1 MDEMHDFEALAARM
15 ERLERTVEELARR
28 LPAAEA
34 GPAAHASAAPALP
47 PRVPVRA
54 AAAVRVPREA
64 IRWDGQLWLNRLG
77 IGLLLLGVALLFR
90 YSIDMG
96 WITPAVRVG
105 FGTAVGVTLLAAGLR
120 IGEKRRFGS
129 VLVGGGIAVF
139 YIVGWA
145 AFNLYSLVGYTAAFA
160 GAVAVT
166 ALAFWLA
173 LRKDEPALGIMG
185 AIGGLGTPLLLGL
198 SYGTPRGLAIYTCI
212 IIGWT
217 AALHVKRSWRWVLW
231 TTLAF
236 GWVLLCRYAYHV
248 ALPDRLVTADAWVL
262 QGAAV
267 FAWACTG
274 LLPLM
279 VRLRLKTERRWS
291 ELDAMHWYGVALVPP
306 GAALLVTGLVW
317 TLPGERW
324 GAAAMAGS
332 ALYAASAYLLWTRDR
347 RLARVLALA
356 ASVMLTVGMI
366 GALKGNVL
374 LAGIAVQSLAL
385 HALAGKGG
393 GIALRWT
400 AHKAYIGAGAW
411 LLIRLAVDS
420 GAGLASSST
429 AVVVLACGL
438 AASYLVHRR
447 REMLAYRYFVH
458 GALLCFLWRELARMD
473 GGEGFAT
480 VAWGAYALGLLLF
493 GMSRARPLVEKTALA
508 TLLVVVAKLFLVDL
522 AALEAIYRILLFLGF
537 GAVFLFFSYAL
548 QTWLRPRAAEPPPA
562 PRAAG

>member
-1 MDEMHDFEALAARM
+1 MDEMHDYEALAARM

-28 LPAAEA
+28 FPAAEA
-34 GPAAHASAAPALP
+34 GSAAHAVPALP
-47 PRVPVRA
+47 AGRAPVQ
-54 AAAVRVPREA
+54 AAVRVPQEA

-77 IGLLLLGVALLFR
+77 IGLLLLGVAFLFR
-90 YSIDMG
+90 YSVDMG
-96 WITPAVRVG
+96 WSTPAVRVG
-105 FGTAVGVTLLAAGLR
+105 FGTAVGVTLLLAGLR
-120 IGEKRRFGS
+120 IGEKRRFGA
-129 VLVGGGIAVF
+129 VLVGGGIATF

-173 LRKDEPALGIMG
+173 LRKDEPALGILG

-248 ALPDRLVTADAWVL
+248 ALPDRLVAADAWVL

-274 LLPLM
+274 LLPLL
-279 VRLRLKTERRWS
+279 VRLRLKSERRWS
-291 ELDAMHWYGVALVPP
+291 DLDALHWYGVALVPP
-306 GAALLVTGLVW
+306 GAALLVSGLVW
-317 TLPGERW
+317 RLPGERW

-332 ALYAASAYLLWTRDR
+332 ALYAAAAYLLWSRDR

-366 GALKGNVL
+366 GALQGNIL
-374 LAGIAVQSLAL
+374 LAGLAIQALAL

-393 GIALRWT
+393 GVALRWT
-400 AHKAYIGAGAW
+400 AHKAYMGAGAW
-411 LLIRLAVDS
+411 LLYRLAAD
-420 GAGLASSST
+420 AGPGWASSST

-438 AASYLVHRR
+438 AASYLVRR
-447 REMLAYRYFVH
+447 RPEMLAYRYFVH
-458 GALLCFLWRELARMD
+458 AALLCFLWRELARMD

-508 TLLVVVAKLFLVDL
+508 TLLVIVAKLFLVDL

-548 QTWLRPRAAEPPPA
+548 QTWLRPRAAEPPA
-562 PRAAG
+562 PRVAG

>member
-1 MDEMHDFEALAARM
+1 MHDYDVLAARM

-34 GPAAHASAAPALP
+34 GAPAHAVPALP
-47 PRVPVRA
+47 SRAPVAA
-54 AAAVRVPREA
+54 AAAVRLPPREA

-105 FGTAVGVTLLAAGLR
+105 FGTAVGLTLLAAGLR

-166 ALAFWLA
+166 GLAFGLA
-173 LRKDEPALGIMG
+173 LRKDEPALGILG

-262 QGAAV
+262 TGAAV

-274 LLPLM
+274 LLPLL

-291 ELDAMHWYGVALVPP
+291 DLDALHWYGVALVPP

-332 ALYAASAYLLWTRDR
+332 ALYAAAGYLLWSRDR
-347 RLARVLALA
+347 RLGRVLALA
-356 ASVMLTVGMI
+356 SSVMLTVGMI
-366 GALKGNVL
+366 GALEGSVL
-374 LAGIAVQSLAL
+374 LAGLAAQSLAL
-385 HALAGKGG
+385 HALAGIGG

-411 LLIRLAVDS
+411 LLYRLAADPS
-420 GAGLASSST
+420 AGWANSST
-429 AVVVLACGL
+429 AVVVLACGF
-438 AASYLVHRR
+438 AASYLVRR
-447 REMLAYRYFVH
+447 RPEMLAYRYFVH

-508 TLLVVVAKLFLVDL
+508 TLLVVVAKLFMVDL

-537 GAVFLFFSYAL
+537 GGVFLFFSYAL

-562 PRAAG
+562 PRIAG

>member
-173 LRKDEPALGIMG
+173 LRKDEPALGILG

-248 ALPDRLVTADAWVL
+248 ALPDRLVAADAWVL

-274 LLPLM
+274 LLPLL
-279 VRLRLKTERRWS
+279 VRLRLKSERRWS

-324 GAAAMAGS
+324 GAAR
-332 ALYAASAYLLWTRDR
+332 WRF
-347 RLARVLALA
+347 
-356 ASVMLTVGMI
+356 
-366 GALKGNVL
+366 GALRRVRL
-374 LAGIAVQSLAL
+374 PPLDTRPAA
-385 HALAGKGG
+385 
-393 GIALRWT
+393 
-400 AHKAYIGAGAW
+400 GAGA
-411 LLIRLAVDS
+411 RARRVGDADGGDDRRAEGERPAGRDRGAVA
-420 GAGLASSST
+420 GASRARGE
-429 AVVVLACGL
+429 GRRDR
-438 AASYLVHRR
+438 AALDGAQGVHRR
-447 REMLAYRYFVH
+447 GGVAAHPPRRGLRRGAGELVH
-458 GALLCFLWRELARMD
+458 GGGGAGVRARGVVPRAPAPGDARLPLLRARRAALLPVARAGADGRRRGLRD
-473 GGEGFAT
+473 GGVGRVRA
-480 VAWGAYALGLLLF
+480 GAAPL
-493 GMSRARPLVEKTALA
+493 RHVARPPAGGEDGARH
-508 TLLVVVAKLFLVDL
+508 LLVVVAKLFLVDL
-522 AALEAIYRILLFLGF
+522 AALEAIYRILLFPGIR
-537 GAVFLFFSYAL
+537 GVFLFFSYAL
-548 QTWLRPRAAEPPPA
+548 QTWLRPRAASRPA
-562 PRAAG
+562 PRVAG